1 MKKIVVLTGS
11 PRAGGNS
18 EQMADIFISESQAK
32 GHDVVKIRCAELDL
46 LGCRACDCCY
56 KDDKPCLMEKN
67 FNTIAPVIQEAAVVV
82 VFSPLYWFSFP
93 AQLKA
98 VIDKFY
104 AYMQGGRGIG
114 GKECAAVFCGATD
127 LPSDFDGITA
137 SWKLITDYLKWDNKK
152 TVCVCNAE
160 AIGDIEKTDGLEQ
173 ARQLAQLF

>member
-82 VFSPLYWFSFP
+82 VFSPPVSPYKISVSCLHLPVGVYTRYTV
-93 AQLKA
+93 LRLA
-98 VIDKFY
+98 VP
-104 AYMQGGRGIG
+104 R
-114 GKECAAVFCGATD
+114 TT
-127 LPSDFDGITA
+127 P
-137 SWKLITDYLKWDNKK
+137 
-152 TVCVCNAE
+152 
-160 AIGDIEKTDGLEQ
+160 
-173 ARQLAQLF
+173 RP